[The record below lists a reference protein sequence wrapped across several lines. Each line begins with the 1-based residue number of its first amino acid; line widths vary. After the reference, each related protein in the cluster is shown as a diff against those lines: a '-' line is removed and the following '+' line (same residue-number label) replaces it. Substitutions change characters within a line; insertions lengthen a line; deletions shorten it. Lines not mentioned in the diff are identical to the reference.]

1 MKGKHTIYFDQY
13 GNKFAA
19 TTVAGLRKQI
29 GGGGAGVDRMF
40 RDGVDGVTY
49 HVGYVIGGH
58 WLTAYQPV
66 RVAV

>member
-29 GGGGAGVDRMF
+29 GGGGADAAL
-40 RDGVDGVTY
+40 
-49 HVGYVIGGH
+49 
-58 WLTAYQPV
+58 LTMTRQG
-66 RVAV
+66 